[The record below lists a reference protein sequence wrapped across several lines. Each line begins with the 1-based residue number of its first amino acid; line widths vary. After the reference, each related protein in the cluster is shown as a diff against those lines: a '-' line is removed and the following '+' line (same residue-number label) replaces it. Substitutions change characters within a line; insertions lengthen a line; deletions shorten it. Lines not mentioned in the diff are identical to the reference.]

1 MVQTAVARRYAKAL
15 FDLQDPSGIDPT
27 AAALRLLAEAFA
39 TSREFRALLLS
50 PVFTKEEKAAVVNQ
64 VAAKAGCPPIT
75 SRFLAHVVRKNRIV
89 FIREISDAF
98 GKLADQASNR
108 KAVQVVAARP
118 LSNAQRAAIQKR
130 LEQVTRGQVDLAVQV
145 DPGVISGLEIRFGSR
160 VYDGTVRGQLERL
173 RRVLTRT

>member
-15 FDLQDPSGIDPT
+15 FDLQDPSGIGPT

-39 TSREFRALLLS
+39 VSREFRALLLS
-50 PVFTKEEKAAVVNQ
+50 PVFTKQEKAAVVNQ

-75 SRFLAHVVRKNRIV
+75 SRFLAHLVRKNRIV

-98 GKLADQASNR
+98 SQLADQASNR
-108 KAVQVVAARP
+108 KAVHVVAARP
-118 LSNAQRAAIQKR
+118 LSDKERAAIRTR
-130 LEQVTRGQVDLAVQV
+130 LEQVTRGPVDLAVQV
-145 DPGVISGLEIRFGSR
+145 DPGLISGLEFRFGSR

-173 RRVLTRT
+173 RAILTRT

>member
-1 MVQTAVARRYAKAL
+1 MVQTAIAWRYAKAL
-15 FDLQDPSGIDPT
+15 FDLQDLSGIGPT

-75 SRFLAHVVRKNRIV
+75 SRFLAHVVHKNRIAQ
-89 FIREISDAF
+89 IREISDAF

-108 KAVQVVAARP
+108 KAVHVVAARP
-118 LSNAQRAAIQKR
+118 LSDKQRAAIRAR
-130 LEQVTRGQVDLAVQV
+130 LEQVTRGQVDLAVRSI
-145 DPGVISGLEIRFGSR
+145 P
-160 VYDGTVRGQLERL
+160 T
-173 RRVLTRT
+173 

>member
-1 MVQTAVARRYAKAL
+1 M
-15 FDLQDPSGIDPT
+15 FDLQDPPGT
-27 AAALRLLAEAFA
+27 APPAEALRLWADAFDPP
-39 TSREFRALLLS
+39 REFGALLLS

-64 VAAKAGCPPIT
+64 VASKAGCPPIT

-108 KAVQVVAARP
+108 RAVQVVAARP
-118 LSNAQRAAIQKR
+118 LSNAQRDAIRKR

-160 VYDGTVRGQLERL
+160 AYDGTVRGQLERL